1 MERKEAEGTKRG
13 FHPGVSGRL
22 DESRRAI
29 DYFVGE
35 NELMAFARQSGLLE
49 LPIVPPPRKRLAAS
63 PARAPVAAPV
73 VNRDPNESSSVPTT
87 IHVAAPAVG
96 AGVAPVMAPEAQVEV
111 VSTSADN
118 RADTEQVDGLVNTGD
133 LGSGGDVDAF
143 DSDQF
148 IDAMRAETLFEPV
161 SQDDV
166 NVTKESLLDDEDADD
181 DDALITDTHEDYG
194 SDIESDSDYEDESHL
209 FQQDDDAMRQLGLS
223 GWKVF
228 DQDHSDELALDGAD
242 DLYDGDYGPTKS
254 AAAFAALWIHIT
266 QETNDYRVQCIPS
279 IAEKT

>member
-1 MERKEAEGTKRG
+1 MNGPNEKSFKQLWRDLSKAGWKARKPKGLSVDFTYVK
-13 FHPGVSGRL
+13 PGVSGRL
-22 DESRRAI
+22 DESSRAI

-87 IHVAAPAVG
+87 IHVAAPAVD

-118 RADTEQVDGLVNTGD
+118 RADTEQVDGRPAIPEDTELVNTGD

-161 SQDDV
+161 S
-166 NVTKESLLDDEDADD
+166 
-181 DDALITDTHEDYG
+181 
-194 SDIESDSDYEDESHL
+194 
-209 FQQDDDAMRQLGLS
+209 
-223 GWKVF
+223 
-228 DQDHSDELALDGAD
+228 
-242 DLYDGDYGPTKS
+242 
-254 AAAFAALWIHIT
+254 
-266 QETNDYRVQCIPS
+266 
-279 IAEKT
+279 